1 MPQHISVYKIA
12 VYVCAALCCNFVR
25 TAPPTNGIYKSTSR
39 NTLKYIKIVKQITK
53 KINKKF
59 KKSNKIEN
67 LKAEHEYEI
76 PSCSFKEKKLL

>member
-1 MPQHISVYKIA
+1 MCVQHYAAILYEQHRQQTAYISQQ
-12 VYVCAALCCNFVR
+12 
-25 TAPPTNGIYKSTSR
+25 SR